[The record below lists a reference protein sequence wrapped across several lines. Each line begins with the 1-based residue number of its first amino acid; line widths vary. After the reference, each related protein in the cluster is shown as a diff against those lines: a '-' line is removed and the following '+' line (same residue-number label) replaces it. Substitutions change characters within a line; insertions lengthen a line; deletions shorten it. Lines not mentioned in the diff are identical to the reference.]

1 MASIEFKN
9 VGIDFP
15 IYEAKSRSLKTT
27 ILKTAWKS
35 RLAEGGNGRIN
46 IKALSEINFTLSSG
60 DRLGLIGQNGA
71 GKSTL
76 LRTLNGVYEP
86 TTGLAKINGSVGSLI
101 DISLGID
108 GESTG
113 RENIYLRSALLGQSR
128 RKINKIIEKIIDFS
142 ELGEFIDMPVRT
154 YSSGMNLRL
163 AFSIASVLDSEILIM
178 DEWLSV
184 GDEIF
189 QKKAEKRISELLNK
203 TEILIIAS
211 HSMHL
216 IRDLC
221 NKVIWLESGTIKAI
235 GQQDQIIDEYLA
247 SCNI

>member
-1 MASIEFKN
+1 MASIIFEN
-9 VGIDFP
+9 VDIDFP

-27 ILKTAWKS
+27 ILKSAWRS
-35 RLAEGGNGRIN
+35 RLAEGDNGRIS
-46 IKALSEINFTLSSG
+46 IKALSGIDFSLEAG
-60 DRLGLIGQNGA
+60 DRVGLIGQNGA

-76 LRTLNGVYEP
+76 LRALNGVYEP
-86 TTGLAKINGSVGSLI
+86 TSGLAKINGTVGSLI

-128 RKINKIIEKIIDFS
+128 STINKIIDEIIEFS

-163 AFSIASVLDSEILIM
+163 AFSIASILECEILIM

-184 GDEIF
+184 GDESF
-189 QKKAEKRISELLNK
+189 QKKAEKRIGELLNK

-211 HSMHL
+211 HSMDL

-221 NKVIWLESGTIKAI
+221 NKVIWLEGGAIKAI
-235 GQQDQIIDEYLA
+235 GPQDQIVAEYLN
-247 SCNI
+247 SCEV